1 MMNRDHIRAV
11 EHEDNSPESLSSA
24 DDAGRIVESDETIDE
39 DGDVEWV
46 EEPLPS
52 RSKSWIIPT
61 VFVLAILGWTG
72 FFGWSYRESI
82 LSGGTP
88 VQWIGWIVAWTIPV
102 LLILAI
108 WLLTMRLSTR
118 EAGRFGDAARLLA
131 LESARLE
138 ERLLAVNRELSLAR
152 EFLAEQNRDLDYLG
166 RTATERISTHA
177 DRLQELVRENG
188 DQVDAIA
195 GVSATA
201 LDNMEKLRGDL
212 PVIANSTRDVTN
224 RIGSAGQTAKEQL
237 DDLVAG
243 FERLNTFGV
252 ASERQVTS
260 LSERLA
266 GLLSDMDERLDQI
279 EGSTAAR
286 FAAIRDNSDSL
297 RDTLDTQEVAA
308 LAAIHSRADALK
320 DELARIAEL
329 RNEDD
334 EAIFAVLSE
343 RIAALRDEATA
354 TAETVREA
362 EQAAL
367 TAWSGQVEALRGRLL
382 TIIEEVTRID
392 AQSLANSQS
401 KLQALVEEAENVD
414 RLIGE
419 RHQTFDNEVAR
430 RRARI
435 NEIESEAVNALAE
448 RMAAFDDRLSEQR
461 DGQLD
466 HLSFLG
472 ERSEAA
478 GDRVEAL
485 TRLIT
490 AAGEQGDET
499 ERSLA
504 VAVARLSDQLA
515 ESRTSLDGT
524 NSQID
529 ELTSRA
535 VRLLE
540 LIKASASHSEEDLPR
555 SIEAFNATLGD
566 LETRTESLRGALAE
580 ADRSGTE
587 LGETVSN
594 AEHRSREAI
603 AALDSFSEGLSGTIE
618 EQAAALDTL
627 TEKLERMEAEN
638 ARIAGHAREEL
649 TAAIA
654 ALRDEAS
661 QALASIERD
670 QADRIRAL
678 ADRIGEASAKAIDEA
693 VEERT
698 EAAIGSLD
706 EASTRASEAS
716 REAALELRD
725 QLAKVNEL
733 AGNIESRVSRAR
745 ERAEEQVDNDFSRRV
760 ALITESLNSNAI
772 DIGKA
777 LSTEVTDTAWTSY
790 LRGDRGIFTRRAVRL
805 LDNTQAREIAELF
818 DQDMDFREHV
828 SRYIHDFEAMLR
840 MLLSTR
846 DGHALGVTVLS
857 SDIGKLYV
865 TLAQAIERLRE

>member
-1 MMNRDHIRAV
+1 MNRDHIRAV
-11 EHEDNSPESLSSA
+11 EREDNSPENLTTADDGAPIDQSA
-24 DDAGRIVESDETIDE
+24 DSIDE
-39 DGDVEWV
+39 EDDVEWI
-46 EEPLPS
+46 EEPQRGRATAWAIPS
-52 RSKSWIIPT
+52 L
-61 VFVLAILGWTG
+61 FVLAILGWTG
-72 FFGWSYRESI
+72 FFGWSFKDSI
-82 LSGGTP
+82 ISGGTP
-88 VQWIGWIVAWTIPV
+88 EQWIDWIVAWAIPV

-131 LESARLE
+131 LESERLE
-138 ERLLAVNRELSLAR
+138 ERLLAINRELSLAR

-166 RTATERISTHA
+166 RTATERLSTHA

-212 PVIANSTRDVTN
+212 PVIANSARDVTN
-224 RIGSAGQTAKEQL
+224 RIGSAGQTAQEQL
-237 DDLVAG
+237 EGLVAG
-243 FERLNTFGV
+243 FERLNTFGE

-260 LSERLA
+260 LSERLDS
-266 GLLSDMDERLDQI
+266 LLGDMGERLDQI
-279 EGSTAAR
+279 EGSAAAR

-297 RDTLDTQEVAA
+297 RETLDTQEVTA

-334 EAIFAVLSE
+334 EATFTVLSD
-343 RIAALRDEATA
+343 RIAALRDEAAVTSQN
-354 TAETVREA
+354 VREA

-367 TAWSGQVEALRGRLL
+367 TAWSGQVEALSTRLL
-382 TIIEEVTRID
+382 TIIEEVTQID
-392 AQSLANSQS
+392 AQSLANSQA
-401 KLQALVEEAENVD
+401 KLQALVEEAETVD

-419 RHQTFDNEVAR
+419 RHQTFDDEVAR
-430 RRARI
+430 RRTRI
-435 NEIESEAVNALAE
+435 AESENEALNALAE
-448 RMAAFDDRLSEQR
+448 RMATFDDRLTEQR
-461 DGQLD
+461 DGQIG
-466 HLSFLG
+466 HLTALSARAEDAEGRIDALG
-472 ERSEAA
+472 
-478 GDRVEAL
+478 
-485 TRLIT
+485 RLIAS
-490 AAGEQGDET
+490 AAEQGEDT

-504 VAVARLSDQLA
+504 AAVERLSDRLA
-515 ESRTSLDGT
+515 DSRTSLDGT
-524 NSQID
+524 HEQIE
-529 ELTSRA
+529 ELTVRA

-555 SIEAFNATLGD
+555 SIEAFNATLAD
-566 LETRTESLRGALAE
+566 LESRTESLRGALAD

-594 AEHRSREAI
+594 AEHRSREAT

-627 TEKLERMEAEN
+627 TEKLERIEAEN
-638 ARIAGHAREEL
+638 ARVAGQAREEL

-654 ALRDEAS
+654 ALRGEAIR
-661 QALASIERD
+661 ALASIEEN
-670 QADRIRAL
+670 QADRILAL

-706 EASTRASEAS
+706 EASARATASS

-733 AGNIESRVSRAR
+733 VGNIESRVSQARA
-745 ERAEEQVDNDFSRRV
+745 RAEEQVDNDFSRRV